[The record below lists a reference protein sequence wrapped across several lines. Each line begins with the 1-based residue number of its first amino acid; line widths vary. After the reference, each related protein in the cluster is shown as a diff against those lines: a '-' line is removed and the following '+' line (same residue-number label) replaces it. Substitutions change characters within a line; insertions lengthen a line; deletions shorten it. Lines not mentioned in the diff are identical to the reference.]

1 MAERS
6 RVVPL
11 LLALGLLAGCG
22 STVAS
27 TGASGAA
34 SAYGGGPATAGAP
47 TGDGLSGAGG
57 EGALAVPGALG
68 QDGTAAVPGG
78 IAGRAA
84 PVGSTGGPGAGG
96 GTAGVTSGAAPV
108 AVSLVGP
115 GVTAKEIRIGLPYTA
130 NAQEAAA
137 ALGAGGEGAG
147 GGDGRRIWEI
157 VVSSVNASGGVLG
170 RRLVPVW
177 HVFDST
183 SSEPQASKEQSAC
196 ARWTQDEKVFW
207 AAVFGG
213 ETITPCLHKA
223 GVAQSSSSLTDASSA
238 FYRAHPY
245 YVEAG
250 MLQMDR
256 VAAALPATLQSQGYF
271 SPWDT
276 VRGAPGGAQPVKVGI
291 VAFDDA
297 RTKNAVRSILV
308 PAVKKVVGSDPEVV
322 EIAYPQS
329 SADNA
334 TSISA
339 IQAATLRFRDAGVTH
354 VLPFETIG
362 AGVGTFFA
370 QGAEQQKYY
379 PRYGLTSGNGA
390 QLLVDQ
396 KLWPPST
403 LNGALGFGWLPLVDL
418 TNADN
423 PDDGPFSNAARRSCL
438 ALMVKGGIDVS
449 AAIVK
454 RQAIESCNTVRL
466 LKAALEKGG
475 GAVHRDAFVAGV
487 HALGTSFESG
497 LTFGTRYDRAHHDGV
512 ALVRPF
518 GFTSACGCFRYT
530 GAATPVS

>member
-1 MAERS
+1 MTGRRDRRAL
-6 RVVPL
+6 VPL
-11 LLALGLLAGCG
+11 LLALGLIAACG
-22 STVAS
+22 STVQP
-27 TGASGAA
+27 TAA
-34 SAYGGGPATAGAP
+34 DGTARTSDELAAGGGLGLTAPELGGSAATVGGAP
-47 TGDGLSGAGG
+47 LTAGG
-57 EGALAVPGALG
+57 EGGSSGAATNR
-68 QDGTAAVPGG
+68 D
-78 IAGRAA
+78 
-84 PVGSTGGPGAGG
+84 GG
-96 GTAGVTSGAAPV
+96 GTAAGPVTSGTGAAAGAPAAPP
-108 AVSLVGP
+108 ATATGP
-115 GVTAKEIRIGLPYTA
+115 GVTAKEIRIGLSYTA

-157 VVSSVNASGGVLG
+157 VVNAVNASGGVLG

-183 SSEPQASKEQSAC
+183 SSEPQASQEQSAC
-196 ARWTQDEKVFW
+196 ERWTRDEKVFW
-207 AAVFGG
+207 VSVFGG
-213 ETITPCLHKA
+213 ETLTPCLHKA
-223 GVAQSSSSLTDASSA
+223 GVAHSSSSLTDASTA

-245 YVEAG
+245 FVEAG

-256 VAAALPATLQSQGYF
+256 VAAALPANLHAQGYF
-271 SPWDT
+271 SAWDT
-276 VRGAPGGAQPVKVGI
+276 VRGAPGGAMPVKVGI

-308 PAVKKVVGSDPEVV
+308 PAVQKVVPGDPEVV
-322 EIAYPQS
+322 EIAYPRS

-379 PRYGLTSGNGA
+379 PRFGLTSGNGA

-438 ALMVKGGIDVS
+438 ALMVKGGVDVS

-466 LKAALEKGG
+466 LRAAMAKGG
-475 GAVHRDAFVAGV
+475 GAVHRDAFLVGV

-497 LTFGTRYDRAHHDGV
+497 LTFGTSYDPDHHDGV

-518 GFTSACGCFRYT
+518 GFTPDCGCFRYT
-530 GAATPVS
+530 GAPTPVS

>member
-1 MAERS
+1 MTRRA
-6 RVVPL
+6 RVLPL
-11 LLALGLLAGCG
+11 VLALGLLAACG
-22 STVAS
+22 STVQP
-27 TGASGAA
+27 TGAGSALTYDAIAPDAGLGAPAPELGGAAATGAGSGTTDGAGAPVTVGPNGSTSRAPGGGTAAGPAGTVPSAAPGAA
-34 SAYGGGPATAGAP
+34 SA
-47 TGDGLSGAGG
+47 
-57 EGALAVPGALG
+57 V
-68 QDGTAAVPGG
+68 
-78 IAGRAA
+78 
-84 PVGSTGGPGAGG
+84 
-96 GTAGVTSGAAPV
+96 
-108 AVSLVGP
+108 VGP
-115 GVTAKEIRIGLPYTA
+115 GVTAREIRIGLPYSA

-137 ALGAGGEGAG
+137 ALGAAGEGAG
-147 GGDGRRIWEI
+147 GGDGRRMWE
-157 VVSSVNASGGVLG
+157 VVVNATNAAGGVLG

-196 ARWTQDEKVFW
+196 ERWTQDEKVFW

-223 GVAQSSSSLTDASSA
+223 GVAQTSSSLTDASTA

-245 YVEAG
+245 FVEAG

-256 VAAALPATLQSQGYF
+256 VAAALPANLQAQGYF
-271 SPWDT
+271 SQWDT
-276 VRGAPGGAQPVKVGI
+276 VRGAPGGAMPVKVGI

-308 PAVKKVVGSDPEVV
+308 PAVKRVVGSDPEVV

-354 VLPFETIG
+354 VLPFETVG

-396 KLWPPST
+396 NLWPRST
-403 LNGALGFGWLPLVDL
+403 LNGAVGFGWLPLVDL

-423 PDDGPFSNAARRSCL
+423 PDDGPFSNDARRSCL
-438 ALMVKGGIDVS
+438 ALMTKGGIDVS

-454 RQAIESCNTVRL
+454 RQAIEMCNSVRL
-466 LKAALEKGG
+466 LGAALERGG
-475 GAVHRDAFVAGV
+475 GAVNRDAFLAGV

-497 LTFGTRYDRAHHDGV
+497 LTFGTRYDPAHHDGV

-518 GFTSACGCFRYT
+518 GFTSSCGCFRYT
-530 GAATPVS
+530 GAPVPIS